1 MINILALYYD
11 SFPPCHI
18 SKGKFKRDKI
28 ISKYNTR
35 KRFSVHNENK
45 KYKYNKSTAKYIM
58 IV

>member
-45 KYKYNKSTAKYIM
+45 KI
-58 IV
+58 